1 MNAATLRGRG
11 SWLATVA
18 MAVASAT
25 ALALAGTAAQA
36 DIVIGLNFY
45 DGAANALA
53 PTDVAGLTPAANWN
67 NTTDGGNNNLS
78 GLTLNRSTGTAT
90 TVTAKWSS
98 NGIYQTWTPGV
109 SASAGDAKLMKNG
122 IRAIRAGT
130 SGWNPPTAPQV
141 FLENLNATFPGTYNV
156 TLFVGEWDN
165 NFTYGT
171 STIYTNT
178 DATATST
185 WVNSN
190 GGYTASTS
198 PPAGST
204 SQGTLSPPNGS
215 GFNGTWT
222 SGVNYRTISGLTADK
237 LLLTG
242 LVTGG
247 GGAWQVNNFT
257 GMQITG
263 VPEPASVALSG
274 TAVAVAAAGML
285 LRRRRRGREVA

>member
-1 MNAATLRGRG
+1 MNVATFKACG
-11 SWLATVA
+11 SWLATVS
-18 MAVASAT
+18 MAVAT
-25 ALALAGTAAQA
+25 ALAGTAAQA
-36 DIVIGLNFY
+36 DIVIGLNFHSGTQY
-45 DGAANALA
+45 ALA
-53 PTDVAGLTPAANWN
+53 ATDVAGLTPAANWN
-67 NTTDGGNNNLS
+67 NGGADNNLS
-78 GLTLNRSTGTAT
+78 GLTLNRSTGTAS

-98 NGIYQTWTPGV
+98 NGIYETWTPGG

-122 IRAIRAGT
+122 LRSIRAGS
-130 SGWNPPTAPQV
+130 SGWNPPTAAQI

-165 NFTYGT
+165 NFTYGA

-178 DATATST
+178 DASATSA
-185 WVNSN
+185 WVGNN

-204 SQGTLSPPNGS
+204 SQGLLSPSNGS

-222 SGVNYRTISGLTADK
+222 SGVNYRTITGLTADK

-247 GGAWQVNNFT
+247 AGAWQVNNFT

-274 TAVAVAAAGML
+274 TAVALAAGGML
-285 LRRRRRGREVA
+285 LRRRPRGRLVA

>member
-1 MNAATLRGRG
+1 MHAATFRGCG

-18 MAVASAT
+18 MAVAT
-25 ALALAGTAAQA
+25 ALAGTAAQA

-45 DGAANALA
+45 DGAGNVLA

-67 NTTDGGNNNLS
+67 NSAQGAGNNLS

-98 NGIYQTWTPGV
+98 NGIYETWPPGG

-122 IRAIRAGT
+122 MRSIKNGT
-130 SGWNPPTAPQV
+130 SGFANNPSAQIL
-141 FLENLNATFPGTYNV
+141 LENLNATFPGTYNV
-156 TLFVGEWDN
+156 TLFAGEWDN
-165 NFTYGT
+165 NFTYGQ
-171 STIYTNT
+171 STVYYNT
-178 DATATST
+178 DASATSG
-185 WVNSN
+185 WVNAT
-190 GGYTASTS
+190 GGFNAGNSPIN

-204 SQGTLSPPNGS
+204 AGGTLAPPNGS

-222 SGVNYRTISGLTADK
+222 AGTNYVTISGLTADK

-242 LVTGG
+242 IVTTGS
-247 GGAWQVNNFT
+247 GAWQVNNFT
-257 GMQITG
+257 GLQITG

-274 TAVAVAAAGML
+274 TAVAVAAGGML
-285 LRRRRRGREVA
+285 LRRRRRGRLVA